1 MKVLDKIKKIV
12 KNREEDTDIF
22 DDEKEE
28 SSYAYEKEGP
38 SNTDKKGKYSAYDEK
53 YEYSKESKESKG
65 EDEYESLDKV
75 KEGEILDGAEKDNDS
90 VNIVSKDIAR
100 AIEEKT
106 GRTEE
111 DDERVHRYH
120 IGGYIFDTYYEY
132 RNAEDDI
139 KRIEIIKKNINI
151 KDPEAAVK
159 LYNMIREGKIEF
171 KSTIGERFFDY
182 VGDVVAERS
191 VDLLED
197 KKVVDEAE
205 GHAKTQKWFAILVI
219 FLAIISFSYF
229 LKGEIKD
236 ILVAQKMKRMQQEAL
251 KKKDM
256 KHSTKKD
263 RITLLKRNDKFAKN
277 NQGTAKA
284 KEILPEY
291 KDAHEKNP
299 EMIGWLNIID
309 TNVNYPVMQKK
320 NNNEYYLTH
329 SFDNMQDKN
338 GCIFMDYRSN
348 YESPTT
354 NTIIYGHDTS
364 TGLMFGDLKK
374 FLKKDFYE
382 AHTKIEFNTLY
393 ERREYQIVAIGLSQV
408 AYKDEKKYRYYN
420 FIEARTKKDW
430 DDFYN
435 SINSQNIY
443 GNSIDI
449 DVDDQLLTL
458 STCNSYMKDGRL
470 FLVAKRIK

>member
-12 KNREEDTDIF
+12 KNREE
-22 DDEKEE
+22 
-28 SSYAYEKEGP
+28 SSYAYEKEDP
-38 SNTDKKGKYSAYDEK
+38 SNTEKKVKYSAYDEK
-53 YEYSKESKESKG
+53 YEYSKESKESDDN
-65 EDEYESLDKV
+65 DEYESLDKV

-205 GHAKTQKWFAILVI
+205 GHAKTQN
-219 FLAIISFSYF
+219 
-229 LKGEIKD
+229 G
-236 ILVAQKMKRMQQEAL
+236 
-251 KKKDM
+251 
-256 KHSTKKD
+256 
-263 RITLLKRNDKFAKN
+263 LLF
-277 NQGTAKA
+277 
-284 KEILPEY
+284 
-291 KDAHEKNP
+291 
-299 EMIGWLNIID
+299 W
-309 TNVNYPVMQKK
+309 
-320 NNNEYYLTH
+320 
-329 SFDNMQDKN
+329 
-338 GCIFMDYRSN
+338 
-348 YESPTT
+348 
-354 NTIIYGHDTS
+354 
-364 TGLMFGDLKK
+364 
-374 FLKKDFYE
+374 
-382 AHTKIEFNTLY
+382 
-393 ERREYQIVAIGLSQV
+393 
-408 AYKDEKKYRYYN
+408 
-420 FIEARTKKDW
+420 
-430 DDFYN
+430 
-435 SINSQNIY
+435 
-443 GNSIDI
+443 
-449 DVDDQLLTL
+449 
-458 STCNSYMKDGRL
+458 
-470 FLVAKRIK
+470 